1 MAYYTAANYFPEQSV
16 GYLIKRNMR
25 FCLEA
30 LGPELA
36 EEGITFTQWQ
46 ALISIHLKRATTG
59 AELAQ
64 DMAHD
69 KGATTRLIDLLQQKG
84 WMTRQRDES
93 DRRHIKLALTD
104 AGEEVAKRARLRV
117 IRCWNEW
124 LADWDPADVTAL
136 ITMLQRLETRLA
148 DAATRPEVA

>member
-1 MAYYTAANYFPEQSV
+1 MAYYSPANYCPEQSV

-36 EEGITFTQWQ
+36 AEGITFTQWQ
-46 ALISIHLKRATTG
+46 ALISIHFQRATTG

-64 DMAHD
+64 DLAHD
-69 KGATTRLIDLLQQKG
+69 KGATTRLIDVLEEKG
-84 WMTRQRDES
+84 WLTRQRDES

-104 AGEEVAKRARLRV
+104 SGEEVAKRARLRL
-117 IRCWNEW
+117 IHCWNEW
-124 LADWDPADVTAL
+124 LADWDPADVTTL
-136 ITMLQRLETRLA
+136 IGLLQRLETRLA
-148 DAATRPEVA
+148 EIAAKPVTA